1 MNSYQGD
8 FGAHARAQGLCSSL
22 LSVVFFLISPAIG
35 SLSDAVGRVPL
46 LYIGPLSDLVQRL
59 VTLPLMTARS
69 EAIARILFGSL
80 AGATSGI
87 WTTALADIY
96 SDDPTQLAVWQSR
109 LQMGSTVSTM
119 VMPMISSSLA
129 SRSLRLPLYISA
141 ALCVLNMALIR
152 LFVSETLPPED
163 RTLWRWSSSN
173 PFSLVQLFCN
183 GGRLRTLCTIA
194 MVDRFAATATRTGGS
209 GAVLDIC
216 AHSIC
221 AELCHLSCT
230 SV

>member
-1 MNSYQGD
+1 ME
-8 FGAHARAQGLCSSL
+8 AR
-22 LSVVFFLISPAIG
+22 
-35 SLSDAVGRVPL
+35 
-46 LYIGPLSDLVQRL
+46 
-59 VTLPLMTARS
+59 
-69 EAIARILFGSL
+69 
-80 AGATSGI
+80 
-87 WTTALADIY
+87 
-96 SDDPTQLAVWQSR
+96 VWQSR

-163 RTLWRWSSSN
+163 RTPWRWSSSN

-194 MVDRFAATATRTGGS
+194 MVDRFAFLLGQIRVLFYPLGRRTILGNHRPNSLFGPDPLAGEHRVPPFILFQVKSAAYDALPAFLAPVLEDLQVLLRLRVVPCPCAAWNAPGLDLPPVPVAGAGASAAEARGGAEA
-209 GAVLDIC
+209 AVALRVD
-216 AHSIC
+216 AGKR
-221 AELCHLSCT
+221 L
-230 SV
+230 